1 MINLNNEEKALKYI
15 EIASSLFE
23 PDLSI
28 KIENIQKYHEYVY
41 AISYFIT
48 GIDDLKDA
56 PELIEGALR
65 AYKTNSEK
73 TIDSFKASLNA
84 AISTTEAKKYYLLYP
99 TNIDYNLLGKRH
111 FRILGAK
118 IYIYSFN
125 QIKSKFKFDKL
136 EKDPLYRK
144 FSQESLDPDITYF
157 VVEQY
162 GINSNKAIG
171 EAFSKIELL
180 RGIINFCHSIYRIH
194 FSFGRSEP
202 QPLSYLQPKTYL
214 FEFNSDL
221 EYSNYWFMEIN
232 FRNKKA
238 ERLSNGEYERIIK
251 FSSKVIKTLDSIE
264 NSQLKHLVI
273 DAFKLY
279 NTALDY
285 YEFKWI
291 TFLSFWQMLELISLY
306 NSGNNIKFEE
316 VCPRIL
322 SLIGQK
328 EPYRETLEMN
338 KRKRNLIVHH
348 SKTNLISDTD
358 INMIK
363 PIAEAALLS
372 VIYNAKYVKN
382 KNGLNVFYE
391 NINDLPK
398 NIKLKTDVLVLIER
412 IKSKKVS

>member
-1 MINLNNEEKALKYI
+1 MINLKNEEKALKYI
-15 EIASSLFE
+15 EIASSLLE
-23 PDLSI
+23 PNLSI
-28 KIENIQKYHEYVY
+28 RMENFQKYHEYVY
-41 AISYFIT
+41 AISYFVT
-48 GIDDLKDA
+48 GIDDLKYA
-56 PELIEGALR
+56 PNVIEDALR
-65 AYKTNSEK
+65 TYKTSSDK

-84 AISTTEAKKYYLLYP
+84 AISTTAAKKYYLLYP
-99 TNIDYNLLGKRH
+99 TNINYNLLGKRH
-111 FRILGAK
+111 FNILGTK
-118 IYIYSFN
+118 IYVYSYN
-125 QIKSKFKFDKL
+125 QVKMKFKLDKL
-136 EKDPLYRK
+136 EKAPLYK
-144 FSQESLDPDITYF
+144 EFSKESLNPDIIYF
-157 VVEQY
+157 MAEQY
-162 GINSNKAIG
+162 EVSSTKAID
-171 EAFSKIELL
+171 EAFGKIDLL
-180 RGIINFCHSIYRIH
+180 RGIINFCYGIYTIH
-194 FSFGRSEP
+194 LSAGRSEP
-202 QPLSYLQPKTYL
+202 LSYIQPKIYL

-232 FRNKKA
+232 FGNKKA
-238 ERLSNGEYERIIK
+238 KTLSEDEYKRIIK

-264 NSQLKHLVI
+264 NIGLKHLII

-306 NSGNNIKFEE
+306 NSGDNIKFEDI
-316 VCPRIL
+316 CPRIL

-348 SKTNLISDTD
+348 SKTGLINDTD

-372 VIYNAKYVKN
+372 VISNAKYVRN
-382 KNGLNVFYE
+382 KSGLNIFYD

-398 NIKLKTDVLVLIER
+398 NLKLKTDILNQINR
-412 IKSKKVS
+412 MKSKKAT